1 MHAMIVTLAH
11 YATLF
16 LESLAVLIIVC
27 GSVRALYLFASHCAF
42 SRHCLNEFT
51 QTRLR
56 LGHSLSLGLEFLIG
70 ADIVKSAAISP
81 TWQDLGKLAAIVAI
95 RSVINLLLLWEMKE
109 TEKEVITG

>member
-1 MHAMIVTLAH
+1 MQEMIVTLAH

-27 GSVRALYLFASHCAF
+27 GSVRALYLYVSHCAF
-42 SRHCLNEFT
+42 SRRCLNEFT

-70 ADIVKSAAISP
+70 ADIVKSAISP

-95 RSVINLLLLWEMKE
+95 RSVINFLLLWEMKE
-109 TEKEVITG
+109 TEKEVLTG